1 MALNVSYTRSVWNV
15 INAVFP
21 PHDEWCKCLYVL
33 SFSLM
38 LWIRTL
44 SVLSGEFDIG
54 SQIFALGFRDIL
66 ADAVDVVTGVCALSH
81 YNTHITCPMSSTIND
96 SHGEPCSII
105 CTAEISSFLH
115 FSFHHELV
123 KFHTSAHYSECAL
136 FFL

>member
-1 MALNVSYTRSVWNV
+1 MRSSLPMMNDVNACMFYRFLSCFGSGRCQFSQVS
-15 INAVFP
+15 
-21 PHDEWCKCLYVL
+21 L
-33 SFSLM
+33 
-38 LWIRTL
+38 TL
-44 SVLSGEFDIG
+44 AHRFLHRGSG
-54 SQIFALGFRDIL
+54 IL